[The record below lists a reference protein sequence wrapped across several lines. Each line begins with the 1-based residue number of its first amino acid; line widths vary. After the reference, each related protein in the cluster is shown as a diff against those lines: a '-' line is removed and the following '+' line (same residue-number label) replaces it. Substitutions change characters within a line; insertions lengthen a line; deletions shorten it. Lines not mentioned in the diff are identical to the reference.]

1 MNKVGRFVLFRVG
14 LLGRLDYF
22 VWLKNGLVRLEGCFV
37 DDMIVVVV
45 CDGEE
50 GCCG

>member
-22 VWLKNGLVRLEGCFV
+22 VWLKNGLVRLEGSFV
-37 DDMIVVVV
+37 DDMTVVVV